1 MPIVMFDRSILMV
14 NGKNQT
20 KSHKNTI
27 MQPLVKVQK
36 GKNQATLQFGLKS
49 FSVLQLL
56 VGSLL

>member
-1 MPIVMFDRSILMV
+1 MFDRSILMV